1 MKSASQY
8 SNVPFPDHN
17 INPELKDGEWL
28 LKCCKAAWGD
38 SYGQQIFYHARER
51 YAEYRDYAYG
61 RQSIDRYKPALG
73 IDQAQDA
80 SPYNITFENRPVIS
94 KYMDIILAIMMSVQR
109 KAICTPIDVMAKDEA
124 DKYFSNVKAK
134 ILMREALKQMNPQLS
149 QSPMLMQAPG
159 EPEDFEELEM
169 QVDYGFKFN
178 MAMEAEQGIELVQY
192 QNNLPQKR
200 QQVCKDLKH
209 LGVGGYKD
217 WLDENG
223 DPKFRAC
230 DPASVIISWCRY
242 ADFSD
247 KIYVGE
253 VIEPMVSELS
263 QYFNE
268 DQLKQAIANAQDNT
282 IFIDRPYSNKEN
294 KLKLPVL
301 DLEVKTWN
309 DIPFSRMIN
318 EEGNEVYKRVSYDN
332 LTNSGRMKEESNIY
346 DVSTRKFKSKY
357 FSKKVECWYKI
368 KWVIGTDLFYDD
380 GKVENQKRPKN
391 KKHISE
397 SSYHFQA
404 VNFHNMTAQ
413 GLVERL
419 KPIVDEYQLTIYKI
433 QDFKNKWLP
442 YVMEIDL
449 DALEA
454 VAYGAA
460 GTKWTPEKILELV
473 FQSRAL
479 VVRKKDI
486 AGINVN
492 YKAMEI
498 HSTGMAAE
506 LVPLM
511 NDLTRLLGEMNDVTG
526 LNPVTDGTGTD
537 ERKGK
542 YVAQLESA
550 ATNNA
555 LAPLMFAEKMLFE
568 SLSKG
573 CIRRLVQAVKRG
585 QVDGVLHALGGNT
598 VKFIQVTPDLSL
610 WDWGIQVQDR
620 PTEQDYKIIL
630 DQMGITQQKDLFRPQ
645 DIFIIKSSDNLKQM
659 EMRLGALY
667 EKRYKE
673 AEANK
678 RGMIQLQT
686 DGNSQVAVVSET
698 AKQKT
703 IGVQLEAD
711 LVRLQVENQW
721 KYRIEAMKK
730 QSDFQGEVVQSEAR
744 TIGHEIQKDAKVEAA
759 KIAAQANV
767 VKTHLAGEKAIEKQ
781 VEANKKPATKSSA

>member
-1 MKSASQY
+1 MKSPSQY
-8 SNVPFPDHN
+8 ANVPFPDHN

-94 KYMDIILAIMMSVQR
+94 KYMDIILSIMMSVQR
-109 KAICTPIDVMAKDEA
+109 KAIATPIDVMAKDEA
-124 DKYFSNVKAK
+124 DKYFANARAK
-134 ILMREALKQMNPQLS
+134 ILMRNALMQMNPKLAN
-149 QSPMLMQAPG
+149 SPMLQQAPG

-169 QVDYGFKFN
+169 QMDYGFKFN

-200 QQVCKDLKH
+200 QQVCKDLKI

-217 WLDENG
+217 WLDENY
-223 DPKFRAC
+223 DAKFRTC
-230 DPASVIISWCRY
+230 DPAGVIISWCRF

-253 VIEPMVSELS
+253 VLEPTVAELS

-268 DQLKQAIANAQDNT
+268 DEMKQAIANAQDNT
-282 IFIDRPYSNKEN
+282 IFIDRPDSNKEN

-301 DLEVKTWN
+301 DLEIKTWN
-309 DIPFSRMIN
+309 DVAFSRNIN

-332 LTNSGRMKEESNIY
+332 LTNSGRMKESSNIY
-346 DVSTRKFKSKY
+346 DLPTHSYKPKY

-368 KWVIGTDLFYDD
+368 KWVIGTELYYDD
-380 GKVENQKRPKN
+380 GKVEKQKRPKN

-442 YVMEIDL
+442 YVMEIDM

-498 HSTGMAAE
+498 HQTGMAAE
-506 LVPLM
+506 LAPLM
-511 NDLTRLLGEMNDVTG
+511 ADLTRLLQEMNDVTG

-555 LAPLMFAEKMLFE
+555 LAPLMFAEKLLFE

-573 CIRRLVQAVKRG
+573 CIRRLIQAVKMG
-585 QVDGVLHALGGNT
+585 KITGVVHALGEGT
-598 VKFIQVTPDLSL
+598 ARFFEVSPDISL
-610 WDWGIQVQDR
+610 YEFGIQIQDK
-620 PTEQDYKIIL
+620 PTDADYQTIIE
-630 DQMGITQQKDLFRPQ
+630 QMGLSQQQGLLRPS
-645 DIFIIKSSDNLKQM
+645 DVFMIKSSDNLKQM
-659 EMRLGALY
+659 GQRLGALY
-667 EKRYKE
+667 DKRYKE

-678 RGMIQLQT
+678 RSLIQMQT

-703 IGVQLEAD
+703 IGVQLQAD

-721 KYRIEAMKK
+721 KYKIEAMKK
-730 QSDFQGEVVQSEAR
+730 QSDFNGEVVQAEAR
-744 TIGHEIQKDAKVEAA
+744 NIGHKIQADAKIQAQ
-759 KIAAQANV
+759 KIAADANI
-767 VKTHLAGEKAIEKQ
+767 VKTHLAGEHAIEKQ
-781 VEANKKPATKSSA
+781 EVANKKPASKSAA